1 VRDGPTKSYTALYT
15 NRKCEFLTHNKIQ
28 SHTFSCSNMKMAEDK
43 HCHGMN
49 EGETLQLNKK
59 KYIHPWDALC
69 ILKHALQC
77 SSE

>member
-1 VRDGPTKSYTALYT
+1 
-15 NRKCEFLTHNKIQ
+15 
-28 SHTFSCSNMKMAEDK
+28 MKMAEDK